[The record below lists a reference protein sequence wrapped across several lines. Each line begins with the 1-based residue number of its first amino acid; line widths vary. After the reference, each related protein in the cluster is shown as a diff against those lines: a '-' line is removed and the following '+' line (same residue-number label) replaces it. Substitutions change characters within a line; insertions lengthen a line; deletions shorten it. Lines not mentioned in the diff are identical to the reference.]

1 MEQSINEQ
9 GLRLVQQSEG
19 INVPLLQPWEV
30 EGEKELIKDP
40 KLLKLVTGLETNLS
54 ALYEHMQKCKDPSCN
69 AESTF
74 NKIMNFRRQYCL
86 SLVKEENHTMYEV
99 IVPLIILRLMAK
111 GDDDFQ
117 TAVLTGLGVSSK
129 ILLAL

>member
-1 MEQSINEQ
+1 MEQSINKQ

-40 KLLKLVTGLETNLS
+40 KLLKMITSLETDLS
-54 ALYEHMQKCKDPSCN
+54 ALYEHMQNCKDPSSN

-74 NKIMNFRRQYCL
+74 NKIMNFRRHYCL
-86 SLVKEENHTMYEV
+86 SLLKEGDYTMYEV
-99 IVPLIILRLMAK
+99 IVPFAILH
-111 GDDDFQ
+111 
-117 TAVLTGLGVSSK
+117 
-129 ILLAL
+129 LLKSLE